1 MAERSS
7 LSSFPLVGGAA
18 QGLQEK
24 IAEIGGPGL

>member
-7 LSSFPLVGGAA
+7 LSSFPLVCSAA

-24 IAEIGGPGL
+24 TAGIGGPGL